1 MILNIITPCSRPQN
15 LHTISKSINIPT
27 ENYRWIV
34 VFDSNKF
41 PEKEMIPTNCET
53 YLHKNINSRFG
64 HSQRNFAIDLIT
76 TGHVYMNDDDTIIHP
91 DLWDN
96 IKHLDSD
103 FISFKQN
110 NSDGSLRLQG
120 NIIRLEK
127 IDSHNFIVS
136 KRVIK
141 DTRWIIDSY
150 EADGWFA
157 NKIYTQVFKE
167 DNSKITYIPKGLST
181 YNLLR

>member
-110 NSDGSLRLQG
+110 NSNGSLRLQG
-120 NIIRLEK
+120 NVIRVQG

-167 DNSKITYIPKGLST
+167 DDSKITYIPKVLST

>member
-1 MILNIITPCSRPQN
+1 M
-15 LHTISKSINIPT
+15 
-27 ENYRWIV
+27 
-34 VFDSNKF
+34 FDSNKF

-110 NSDGSLRLQG
+110 NSNGSLRLQG
-120 NIIRLEK
+120 NIIRLQE

-167 DNSKITYIPKGLST
+167 DNSKITYIPKVLST